1 MVRRSAVLVWRVWRE
16 GRGRF
21 GGWGNERRSA
31 ERRSGSSRRTNGSE
45 RGRVDRGEKKEVVRD
60 VSRRVSCVR

>member
-1 MVRRSAVLVWRVWRE
+1 MVRRSAVLAWRAWRE

-31 ERRSGSSRRTNGSE
+31 ERRSGSARRTDGSE
-45 RGRVDRGEKKEVVRD
+45 RARVDRGERKEVVRE
-60 VSRRVSCVR
+60 VRRRV